1 MLNVFGREESSEGG
15 SNLGVNPK
23 SRQKVRSWSLVETT
37 CQIGEGTS
45 RSDSTG
51 GQSGVLSGRTYSL
64 D

>member
-1 MLNVFGREESSEGG
+1 MLNVFGKEESSEGG

-23 SRQKVRSWSLVETT
+23 NGQELRSQSSKETT

-51 GQSGVLSGRTYSL
+51 GQSDALSEQTYSL